1 MTGPP
6 GIVIAAPS
14 SGCGKTTVTMALL
27 RALRRQGVAVGAC
40 KVGPDYIDPMFHAA
54 ACGRSAYS
62 LDLWAMRPATR
73 ADAIA
78 RTARGAELVVAE
90 GVMGLF
96 DGAVGDQASTAE
108 AAARTGWPVVLVVE
122 AARQAHSVAA
132 LVAGFRDFRR
142 DIALAGVILNGV
154 GSDRHAAILRDA
166 LAGIGMPVLGALPR
180 DSALAMPE
188 RHLGLVPAG
197 EHPELAAFLDR
208 AAGVAATHL
217 DLARLREAARPGA
230 PLGGQTGSPGLSP
243 PGQRIAVARDAAFCF
258 AYPHLLDAWHAAG
271 AEIRPFSPLAD
282 AAPSADC
289 DAVVLPGGYPELH
302 AGTLAAN
309 QSFREGMHAAAR
321 SGARI
326 YGECGG
332 YMTLGETL
340 TDAGGTAHRMLG
352 LLPVATSFAEPRLH
366 LGYRKIRPNPETP
379 LPWGGEL
386 RGHEFH
392 YARILSERPETAF
405 ARMFDAHGADL
416 GPAGAVS
423 GRVAGSFAHVIDA
436 A

>member
-1 MTGPP
+1 
-6 GIVIAAPS
+6 
-14 SGCGKTTVTMALL
+14 
-27 RALRRQGVAVGAC
+27 
-40 KVGPDYIDPMFHAA
+40 
-54 ACGRSAYS
+54 
-62 LDLWAMRPATR
+62 MRPATR
-73 ADAIA
+73 ADAVGRAA
-78 RTARGAELVVAE
+78 RDAELVIAE

-96 DGAVGDQASTAE
+96 DGAVGDAASTAE
-108 AAARTGWPVVLVVE
+108 AAARTGWPVVLVVDT
-122 AARQAHSVAA
+122 ARQAHSVAA

-154 GSDRHAAILRDA
+154 GSDRHAAILRSA
-166 LAGIGMPVLGALPR
+166 LAGIDVPVLGALPR
-180 DSALAMPE
+180 QADMAMPE

-197 EHPELAAFLDR
+197 EHPDLVAFLER
-208 AAGVAATHL
+208 AAGVAETHI
-217 DLARLREAARPGA
+217 DLARLRDAARPALPAA
-230 PLGGQTGSPGLSP
+230 PDGGTPALP
-243 PGQRIAVARDAAFCF
+243 PLGQRIAVARDAAFCF

-271 AEIRPFSPLAD
+271 AEIAPFSPLAD
-282 AAPSADC
+282 EAPPPGC
-289 DAVVLPGGYPELH
+289 DAVYLPGGYPELH
-302 AGTLAAN
+302 AGTLAAT
-309 QSFREGMHAAAR
+309 QTFRQGMQAAAR
-321 SGARI
+321 SGARV

-340 TDAGGTAHRMLG
+340 TDADGTAHRMLG

-366 LGYRKIRPNPETP
+366 LGYRTIRPNPEAP

-392 YARILSERPETAF
+392 YARILAERPATPF
-405 ARMFDAHGADL
+405 AHMVDAHGADL

>member
-6 GIVIAAPS
+6 GVVIAAPN

-27 RALRRQGVAVGAC
+27 GAFTRQGTTVGPC
-40 KVGPDYIDPMFHAA
+40 KIGPDYIDPMFHTA
-54 ACGRSAYS
+54 ACGRPAYN

-73 ADAIA
+73 AECMA
-78 RTARGAELVVAE
+78 RAAQDAELVIAE

-96 DGAVGDQASTAE
+96 DGAVGEAASTAE
-108 AAARTGWPVVLVVE
+108 AAARTGWPVVLVVD

-142 DIALAGVILNGV
+142 DITLAGVILNGV
-154 GSDRHAAILRDA
+154 GSDRHAAILRTA
-166 LAGIGMPVLGALPR
+166 LAGIGVPVLGALPR
-180 DSALAMPE
+180 QADLAMPE

-197 EHPELAAFLDR
+197 EHPDLAAFLEH
-208 AAGVAATHL
+208 AAGVAETHI

-230 PLGGQTGSPGLSP
+230 TSAPDGSTPALPP

-271 AEIRPFSPLAD
+271 AEIASFSPLAD
-282 AAPSADC
+282 EAPPPGC
-289 DAVVLPGGYPELH
+289 DAVFLPGGYPELH

-309 QSFREGMHAAAR
+309 ETFRHGMHAAADA
-321 SGARI
+321 GALI

-366 LGYRKIRPNPETP
+366 LGYRTIRPNPGTP

-392 YARILSERPETAF
+392 YARVVREDPEIPF
-405 ARMFDAHGADL
+405 ARMSNAHGADL